1 MPSAAPSFDT
11 ALITGAASGI
21 GAAFARNLAARRARL
36 LLVDKDSERLAG
48 AAASLRVEHGVKIE
62 TLDADL
68 SQTAGQDA
76 VVDLI
81 ARHRDLDLLIN
92 NAGFAVPGLIHELPE
107 ERHVEMMQ
115 VHAVAPVRFC
125 RAALPAMME
134 RGGGAIINV
143 CAIAQYLDLA
153 GQYGA
158 TKIFLD
164 TFSRNLR
171 AEVAGHGIRIQSLT
185 PGYTDSNID
194 TTFSEPRRNTVPGL
208 LWSSAE
214 MVADV
219 SLRHLNSGKLRCTPG
234 VLNQMLE
241 FALRHGLYSQWLVRR
256 WFV

>member
-1 MPSAAPSFDT
+1 MPSAVLNFDT
-11 ALITGAASGI
+11 ALITGAANGI
-21 GAAFARNLAARRARL
+21 GAAFARNLAARHTRL
-36 LLVDKDSERLAG
+36 LLVDKDNVRLADT
-48 AAASLRVEHGVKIE
+48 AESLRVEHDVSVE

-68 SQTAGQDA
+68 SQRAGQDA

-81 ARHRDLDLLIN
+81 SQQRDLDLLIN
-92 NAGFAVPGLIHELPE
+92 NAGFAVAGLVHELPE

-125 RAALPAMME
+125 RAALPAMVE
-134 RGGGAIINV
+134 RGSGAIINV

-158 TKIFLD
+158 TKLFLD

-171 AEVAGHGIRIQSLT
+171 AELTGSGIRIQSLT

-194 TTFSEPRRNTVPGL
+194 TSFQEPRRNTVPGFM
-208 LWSSAE
+208 WSTPE

-219 SLRHLNSGKLRCTPG
+219 SLRHLNSDKLRCTPG
-234 VLNQMLE
+234 ALNQVLE
-241 FALRHGLYSQWLVRR
+241 FALRHGFYSRWLVRR